1 MNNKKLFLVRTAIIA
16 FYAVCIIF
24 TVIILVKNPFT
35 NNIYGVL
42 SHDKSLFHCPTCGF
56 TRAVYCLFT
65 LQLKK
70 AFYYHAFFITLFP
83 VLLYLVLTLS
93 VNLFFNKKILPYP
106 KKYSIYLYVLFGLL
120 IAFTVLRNFTS
131 VIY

>member
-1 MNNKKLFLVRTAIIA
+1 MNNKKLFFVRTAIIA

-24 TVIILVKNPFT
+24 TIVILVKNPFE
-35 NNIYGVL
+35 NSIYGAL
-42 SHDKSLFHCPTCGF
+42 SHDKSLFHCPTCGL

-70 AFYYHAFFITLFP
+70 AFYYHAFFITFLP

-93 VNLFFNKKILPYP
+93 INLFFNKKVLPYP
-106 KKYSIYLYVLFGLL
+106 KKYSIYLYTLFGLL
-120 IAFTVLRNFTS
+120 IAFTILRNFTS
-131 VIY
+131 IIY